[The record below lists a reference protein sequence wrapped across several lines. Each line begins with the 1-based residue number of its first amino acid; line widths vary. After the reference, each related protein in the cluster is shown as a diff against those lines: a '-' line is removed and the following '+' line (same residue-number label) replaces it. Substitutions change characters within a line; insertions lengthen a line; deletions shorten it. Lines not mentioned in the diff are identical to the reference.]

1 MPESA
6 TIHHTRPV
14 WPALGALLCLGGAA
28 AVGAGLLPQ
37 LIGSVIDAAIGGSVA
52 VDQVL
57 WYGVAAVAV
66 QLVRWGYAVL
76 QTDLAWR
83 AQNGVRA
90 ALVAHVLQLAPAFFR
105 SHGVGELTERIED
118 DVAAATAALS
128 GSIPQLVSAL
138 VLVLVVCIG
147 LARTDVTTAALMLA
161 YVVSGSVVVHL
172 TQRERAEAWEAE
184 RAADAALSDALEETM
199 YAADDIRAVD
209 AAADRAAAL
218 LPRYADRMHSH
229 RDASFGQQWG
239 SVAASA
245 VVALGWV
252 LAAGLGIWQYGT
264 GVGSIGTAFAVLAS
278 VRLFVAPMETFG
290 NEWSAIQRATGAITR
305 CDALFAVTP
314 VAHTGG
320 AALPS
325 GALELSL
332 AGVAFRYPAAD
343 APAVTALDL
352 DIPAGQHVALIG
364 RTGSGKTTLGRLMAR
379 LETPDAGEIVLG
391 GVPLNQIAEA
401 TLRRRVG
408 VISQTDDALPGTLG
422 ERMAGFRTDCSD
434 TDIHAALATLGLT
447 QWLAQF
453 PAGLATP
460 IGAPGRI
467 LTPGEAQLVAAVR
480 LFLQQPGLVILD
492 EATAHVDP
500 ATETLLRT
508 ALAQVTAARTTITI
522 AHRLTTIA
530 AADVV
535 VVLVAGAIVEA
546 GPPAVLAADPRSA
559 YAQLLAHDREVL
571 P

>member
-1 MPESA
+1 
-6 TIHHTRPV
+6 
-14 WPALGALLCLGGAA
+14 
-28 AVGAGLLPQ
+28 
-37 LIGSVIDAAIGGSVA
+37 
-52 VDQVL
+52 
-57 WYGVAAVAV
+57 
-66 QLVRWGYAVL
+66 
-76 QTDLAWR
+76 
-83 AQNGVRA
+83 
-90 ALVAHVLQLAPAFFR
+90 
-105 SHGVGELTERIED
+105 
-118 DVAAATAALS
+118 
-128 GSIPQLVSAL
+128 
-138 VLVLVVCIG
+138 
-147 LARTDVTTAALMLA
+147 
-161 YVVSGSVVVHL
+161 
-172 TQRERAEAWEAE
+172 
-184 RAADAALSDALEETM
+184 
-199 YAADDIRAVD
+199 
-209 AAADRAAAL
+209 
-218 LPRYADRMHSH
+218 
-229 RDASFGQQWG
+229 
-239 SVAASA
+239 
-245 VVALGWV
+245 
-252 LAAGLGIWQYGT
+252 
-264 GVGSIGTAFAVLAS
+264 
-278 VRLFVAPMETFG
+278 
-290 NEWSAIQRATGAITR
+290 
-305 CDALFAVTP
+305 
-314 VAHTGG
+314 
-320 AALPS
+320 
-325 GALELSL
+325 
-332 AGVAFRYPAAD
+332 
-343 APAVTALDL
+343 
-352 DIPAGQHVALIG
+352 
-364 RTGSGKTTLGRLMAR
+364 MAR

-546 GPPAVLAADPRSA
+546 GPPAVLAADPHSA